1 MLLSGVVYTAHDAAH
16 ARMMELLDKGESC
29 RSRLR
34 VLPFT
39 TSALRRSAQAV
50 LLVPLAPPPAAAW
63 TPTPRACWTWGW
75 PV

>member
-1 MLLSGVVYTAHDAAH
+1 MLLSGVVYTARDAAH
-16 ARMMELLDKGESC
+16 ARMMELLDKGEE
-29 RSRLR
+29 
-34 VLPFT
+34 LPFT

-50 LLVPLAPPPAAAW
+50 LLAPLAPPPAAAW